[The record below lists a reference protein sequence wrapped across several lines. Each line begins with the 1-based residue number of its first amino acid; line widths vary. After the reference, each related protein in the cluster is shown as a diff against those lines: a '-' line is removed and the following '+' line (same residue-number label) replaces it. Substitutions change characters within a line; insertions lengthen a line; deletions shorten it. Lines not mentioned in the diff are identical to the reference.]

1 LVEERDMASELAGSL
16 RERVVI
22 ETWVDARDDAGFD
35 TGAWQPGETVFAEI
49 LPDPAALRP
58 AEGGARRSG
67 QRWLV
72 TLRAPVEI
80 GLTSRLRW
88 AGRVLSVRAVATD
101 PRQPDRLVV
110 RCIADAL

>member
-1 LVEERDMASELAGSL
+1 MANELAGSL
-16 RERVVI
+16 RERVGI
-22 ETWVDARDDAGFD
+22 ETWVGARDDAGFD
-35 TGAWQPGETVFAEI
+35 AGSWQAGETVFAEI

-58 AEGGARRSG
+58 AEGEARRSG

-72 TLRAPVEI
+72 TLRAPVDI

-88 AGRVLSVRAVATD
+88 AGRVLSVRAVTTD

-110 RCIADAL
+110 RCTADAL